1 MSCMGHWAQT
11 ARMFTTALFVI
22 APKLEVTEMA
32 ILKQSKNGYVKT
44 KDFQAVKM
52 NIYQE

>member
-32 ILKQSKNGYVKT
+32 ILKKG
-44 KDFQAVKM
+44 KM
-52 NIYQE
+52 DVLKQRTFRQLK

>member
-32 ILKQSKNGYVKT
+32 ILKQSKNGCVKT